1 MKNRIGTLSMNAIGN
16 GKILS
21 GKPFSCPSLIKG
33 FTLSLAMVMVAALSL
48 IGCTSRPGTGNLI
61 NDSRPG
67 EEAGLTNACRS
78 MEELGRRVIQ
88 GINDED
94 KAVLAALALSK
105 EEYRRYIFP
114 ALPIGK
120 VEAWQKEFDFVWGT
134 VHDRS
139 SSRLTSIVQHV
150 GGRQLQYI
158 GIRVAG
164 ESVTNDLGC
173 MVHKDVRITWKD
185 SSGTEKEAE
194 LFAGALELNNQFK
207 IESFDVDT
215 LQQ

>member
-1 MKNRIGTLSMNAIGN
+1 MFRMSAMDS

-21 GKPFSCPSLIKG
+21 GRPSSCPSRAKG
-33 FTLSLAMVMVAALSL
+33 FTLSLTMILVAALSL
-48 IGCTSRPGTGNLI
+48 AGCTSGCTRRPGTGKLI
-61 NDSRPG
+61 TDSLPMG
-67 EEAGLTNACRS
+67 KAGLTNACRS

-94 KAVLAALALSK
+94 KAALAALALSK

-114 ALPIGK
+114 GLPIGK

-139 SSRLTSIVQHV
+139 SYRLTSIVQNV

-164 ESVTNDLGC
+164 ESVTNDVGC
-173 MVHKDVRITWKD
+173 IVHKDVRITWKD

-194 LFAGALELNNQFK
+194 IFAGVVELNNQFK

-215 LQQ
+215 L

>member
-1 MKNRIGTLSMNAIGN
+1 MFSLKTMDN

-21 GKPFSCPSLIKG
+21 GTSFFCPSLAKG
-33 FTLSLAMVMVAALSL
+33 FALSLTMFMVAALSL
-48 IGCTSRPGTGNLI
+48 TGCTSSCTSRPGTGNLI
-61 NDSRPG
+61 TDSRSMG
-67 EEAGLTNACRS
+67 EAGLTNACRS

-94 KAVLAALALSK
+94 KAALAALALSK

-194 LFAGALELNNQFK
+194 LFAGVVELKNQFK

-215 LQQ
+215 L